1 VWWGVSYVCFRPLR
15 ECRVLAR
22 HTYFPSS
29 TGAARPCVNTRPLF
43 PIKHVLGGLPGG
55 AHRGETGLVDGLND
69 GITAPEHLDEILP
82 VARHPASLVF
92 QHPF

>member
-1 VWWGVSYVCFRPLR
+1 M
-15 ECRVLAR
+15 E
-22 HTYFPSS
+22 
-29 TGAARPCVNTRPLF
+29 
-43 PIKHVLGGLPGG
+43 HVLSGLPGG
-55 AHRGETGLVDGLND
+55 AHRGKTGLVDGLND